1 MANNTT
7 IDETS
12 FDSTEISLPRS
23 VRFWILLLFDILSL
37 ACAFY
42 LLFHLCFSRLLRQSI
57 GNHVIIILLILGLT
71 TQCIDVPLY
80 LSFILHDG
88 YVQPALPVT
97 CLVWWFA
104 AFGMYNGGTILM
116 AWAAIE
122 RHFIVFHYRLISNQR
137 GRFFSHYLP
146 LTFLLLYIFIFY
158 IYVLFIFPCE
168 ESYEY
173 RLPICNAYPCYQED
187 AFLGMWE
194 FIMNNIVPSVFVAV
208 FSVALLI
215 RVIRQKRRLH
225 QHVQWHR
232 QRRMI
237 IQLVAISVLNI
248 VINVPLN
255 IVSLARLCGLP
266 ANYGVEAQQ
275 YFYFSCYFLI
285 FLFPFVCL
293 FAYPEIWK
301 KGPLKNC
308 CHKFRP
314 TTGVVQKFSMT
325 NGPGY

>member
-1 MANNTT
+1 MAADNSSED
-7 IDETS
+7 IA
-12 FDSTEISLPRS
+12 FDNTEISLPRS
-23 VRFWILLLFDILSL
+23 VRFWILIVFDVASL
-37 ACAFY
+37 ICTLY
-42 LLFHLCFSRLLRQSI
+42 LLFHLCVSRALRQSLS
-57 GNHVIIILLILGLT
+57 NHVIIILLIMGLA
-71 TQCIDVPLY
+71 TQCIDVPFY
-80 LSFILHDG
+80 LSFISHNG
-88 YVQPALPVT
+88 YVHPAVPGT
-97 CLVWWFA
+97 CLAWWFA

-122 RHFIVFHYRLISNQR
+122 RHFIVFHYRLVSTRR
-137 GRFFSHYLP
+137 GRFLVHYFP
-146 LTFLLLYIFIFY
+146 LTILLLYIFIFY
-158 IYVLFIFPCE
+158 IYVLFFHNCDE
-168 ESYEY
+168 TFEY

-187 AFLGMWE
+187 SFLGMWE
-194 FIMNNIVPSVFVAV
+194 FIMNNIVPSLFVAV
-208 FSVALLI
+208 FSGALLI

-237 IQLVAISVLNI
+237 IQLVAISALNI

-293 FAYPEIWK
+293 FAYPELWK
-301 KGPLKNC
+301 KGPFKRC
-308 CHKFRP
+308 YRKFRP
-314 TTGVVQKFSMT
+314 NIMVMPKFSMT
-325 NGPGY
+325 NGQGS